1 MIGERLKE
9 MRSDHKDT
17 QKMLA
22 DKLNVS
28 VFTVQSWEQGKSEP
42 SHAMLIAICKMYHV
56 SADFLLGLKNDDP
69 IFISDREKELWPENL
84 FLLRRFE
91 DFLLHEQQR
100 NSHK

>member
-17 QKMLA
+17 QQMLA
-22 DKLNVS
+22 DKLKVS

-42 SHAMLIAICKMYHV
+42 SHDMLVTICKLYHV

-69 IFISDREKELWPENL
+69 IFISMREKELWPENL

-91 DFLLHEQQR
+91 DFLLNEQKRKSQE
-100 NSHK
+100 